1 MLSLGPWSRNLASLG
16 TIATCVHVR
25 KVWSIAHAQSPP
37 TAAFVGCQLVNVS
50 VSELIVMRMRACGR
64 LAIILTLDLDN
75 FASTVSTQLT
85 QGLSSL
91 FFAEVEYTDAAIAFN
106 SLDCENLTLN
116 QQAVSRR

>member
-1 MLSLGPWSRNLASLG
+1 M
-16 TIATCVHVR
+16 
-25 KVWSIAHAQSPP
+25 
-37 TAAFVGCQLVNVS
+37 NVS